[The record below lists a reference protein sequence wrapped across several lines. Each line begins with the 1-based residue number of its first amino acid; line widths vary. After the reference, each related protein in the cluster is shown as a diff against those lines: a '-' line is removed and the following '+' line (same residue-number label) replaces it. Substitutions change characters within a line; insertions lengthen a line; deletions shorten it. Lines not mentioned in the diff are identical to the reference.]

1 MLFYSAFAVGA
12 RGRDAG
18 SCQVAWSDHDKLKAM
33 MHSNCP
39 RAHWLDRLAPKLA
52 AQWWRTALT
61 AGEATPRPYVYFVVG
76 ANKGFEVASIY
87 QRVANAS
94 LTNQQWVQTLQ
105 SYGKRKKR
113 KVYRDC
119 GAVCNTCL
127 DSPARIAAPVAVS
140 VHAFEMMRSNADWL
154 RFAFEVFGLSASTQL
169 VETVVSNRNGVA
181 TVPNASAALMVGFE
195 RGVAAAGG
203 HADSDGGSGVQSSR
217 TTTLVPMV
225 TLDHYMRE
233 RGIAHV
239 NHVAID
245 AEGFDPLVIEGMQ
258 RSLGERRI
266 DVLEFE
272 YGSVGYWSEKQA
284 DKSLR
289 ARTLE
294 GTLSLLSGVG
304 YTCFIQGNGGCII
317 PASGAC
323 YVPALGASHAWSNF
337 VCAHGHGP
345 NGGPAVALWELSSE
359 QLRQQQQ
366 RANSQADE
374 HLGQRAHPAWCDLS
388 SDPPRG

>member
-1 MLFYSAFAVGA
+1 MSLGV
-12 RGRDAG
+12 AG
-18 SCQVAWSDHDKLKAM
+18 SCQVAWSDHDKLKAIQ
-33 MHSNCP
+33 HSNCP
-39 RAHWLDRLAPKLA
+39 RSQWLDRLAPNLA
-52 AQWWRTALT
+52 AQWWRT

-87 QRVANAS
+87 QRIANAS
-94 LTNQQWVQTLQ
+94 LTNQQWVRTLE
-105 SYGKRKKR
+105 SYGKREKR
-113 KVYRDC
+113 AVYRAC
-119 GAVCNTCL
+119 GAVCKTCL

-140 VHAFEMMRSNADWL
+140 VHAFEMMRANTDWL
-154 RFAFEVFGLSASTQL
+154 RFAFEAFGLSASTQL
-169 VETVVSNRNGVA
+169 IETVVSNRNGVA

-203 HADSDGGSGVQSSR
+203 HSGSQ
-217 TTTLVPMV
+217 TTMLVPML
-225 TLDHYMRE
+225 TIDHYMRE

-245 AEGFDPLVIEGMQ
+245 AEGFDALVIEGMQ
-258 RSLGERRI
+258 SSLRERRI

-272 YGSVGYWSEKQA
+272 YGSVGHWNEKQA
-284 DKSLR
+284 DKALV
-289 ARTLE
+289 RTLE
-294 GTLSLLSGVG
+294 GTLALLSVVG

-345 NGGPAVALWELSSE
+345 NGGPAAALWELSSE
-359 QLRQQQQ
+359 QLRQQQ
-366 RANSQADE
+366 RANTSQAVPTCASSLVRPITLTAAMRRRGRPLS
-374 HLGQRAHPAWCDLS
+374 HL
-388 SDPPRG
+388 